1 MQNEWEKKMGLLDG
15 KVAIVTGAGGGL
27 GEAYAKLFA
36 HEGAAVL
43 VNDLGLS
50 LDGTGADQSA
60 AERVA
65 HEIRS
70 AGGRAEANLDDVS
83 TKAGGERIL
92 ADTIKHFGQVDIL
105 VNNAGILRDKSFGK
119 TSESDWDAVI
129 KVHLKGA
136 YCVTLPVWQSMK
148 EAGRGGVIVLT
159 ASTSGM
165 FGNFGQANYAAAK
178 AGTYGLMRVLAI
190 EGVRYGIRLWGLAP
204 SAYTRLTAD
213 LVQEPDPATL
223 PDNIAPAL
231 LYMVSDLSLPH
242 TGKMLGVSGRSV
254 REIRVV
260 QAEGFQP
267 TQGWSAEDLADNLE
281 KVFLPGEPDT
291 AISASQP
298 K

>member
-1 MQNEWEKKMGLLDG
+1 MGLLDG
-15 KVAIVTGAGGGL
+15 KVAVITGAGGGL
-27 GEAYAKLFA
+27 GEAYAKLLA
-36 HEGAAVL
+36 REGASVL

-50 LDGTGADQSA
+50 LAGTGGDLSA

-65 HEIRS
+65 SEIRI
-70 AGGRAEANLDDVS
+70 AGGRAAANLDDVS
-83 TKAGGERIL
+83 TLAGGENIL
-92 ADTIKHFGQVDIL
+92 ADALRNFGQVDIL
-105 VNNAGILRDKSFGK
+105 VNNAGILRDRSFANI
-119 TSESDWDAVI
+119 TEADWDAVV

-136 YCVTLPVWQSMK
+136 YCVTLPIWRSMK
-148 EAGRGGVIVLT
+148 DSGRGGVIVLT

-190 EGVRYGIRLWGLAP
+190 EGAKYGIRLWGLAP

-213 LVQEPDPATL
+213 LVQDPDPATL

-260 QAEGFQP
+260 QAEGYTP
-267 TQGWSAEDLADNLE
+267 VEGWSAEDLAENLE
-281 KVFLPGEPDT
+281 KIYLPGEPDT
-291 AISASQP
+291 AISASRP
-298 K
+298 R